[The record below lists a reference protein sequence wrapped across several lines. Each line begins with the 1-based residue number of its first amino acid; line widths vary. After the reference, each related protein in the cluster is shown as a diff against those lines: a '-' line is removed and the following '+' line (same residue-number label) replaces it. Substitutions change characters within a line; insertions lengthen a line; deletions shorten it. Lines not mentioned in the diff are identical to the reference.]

1 MVFLLQRK
9 RKSKSR
15 FSLGGQNGTPP
26 SWVSTFNFEFSC
38 LGFPKRKKLFPIQNL
53 QSFAFPETLSIH
65 YWNVKQI
72 YLWFAWKRFA
82 LKKWKKKKIQKSFSY
97 INFHGTS
104 DEGKWRHSQVYFNK
118 LIFVVYFIYLF
129 FLIWKIQFAKLWYR
143 KKWRWEKK
151 GGGGRN
157 EKKER
162 KLRRGNNGDD
172 RDDDKKERKETKI
185 TIRSNYKGD

>member
-118 LIFVVYFIYLF
+118 LIFVVYFIYLIF
-129 FLIWKIQFAKLWYR
+129 FFNLKNSVCKTLIPQKMKMR
-143 KKWRWEKK
+143 KKRGGGWEK
-151 GGGGRN
+151 R
-157 EKKER
+157 KKR
-162 KLRRGNNGDD
+162 K
-172 RDDDKKERKETKI
+172 KI
-185 TIRSNYKGD
+185 KTWK